1 LAYRP
6 VAPQCRPWVLQFKGL
21 RDVFQKYFFCNG
33 SRVAVSASGLSLEAR
48 AAASTPIQV
57 SANVTQACSI
67 STKTQMVFGAY
78 DPIGTN
84 ATAALNATGQ
94 VCVAC
99 SKGAKGLTIGMD
111 NGIHA
116 VGTQRN
122 MAGTPTTN
130 LLLYNI
136 FQPNGESTG
145 TTTAACSFPATVAW
159 TNLGGGT
166 FTVTNAPDKTV
177 RIYNVCGTIPGSQDA
192 AVDTYTDTVT
202 ATINF

>member
-1 LAYRP
+1 
-6 VAPQCRPWVLQFKGL
+6 
-21 RDVFQKYFFCNG
+21 
-33 SRVAVSASGLSLEAR
+33 
-48 AAASTPIQV
+48 V

-84 ATAALNATGQ
+84 ASAALNATGQ
-94 VCVAC
+94 VSVAC

-116 VGTQRN
+116 AGTQRN

-159 TNLGGGT
+159 TNLSGGT
-166 FTVTNAPDKTV
+166 FTVANSPGKLDRT
-177 RIYNVCGTIPGSQDA
+177 YNVCGTIPGGQDA